1 MIAPNVN
8 YTATEVLDWNED
20 LQADTQDNDFEQISS
35 EEDNV
40 VTETPVIIPSHSEA
54 CKAFDTCLI
63 WAERNIHNVNDI
75 LVLKRLQ
82 EIAILRSTQHK
93 TKQTNLLHRVEVDN
107 CISVLIYEYA
117 QILYIPLNGSINN
130 YCIVI
135 VKT

>member
-1 MIAPNVN
+1 M
-8 YTATEVLDWNED
+8 DWNED

-63 WAERNIHNVNDI
+63 WAERNIHNINDI

-82 EIAILRSTQHK
+82 EAAILRSTQYK
-93 TKQTNLLHRVEVDN
+93 TKQTKLTSFFDTV
-107 CISVLIYEYA
+107 
-117 QILYIPLNGSINN
+117 
-130 YCIVI
+130 
-135 VKT
+135 